1 VYREIL
7 SFLDSHLHLSKLS
20 FFIFAPFS
28 IAAAPFAFS
37 FRANA
42 PSIASLLILG
52 CAITVP
58 TLIFYLFI
66 LLLIKKY
73 IPGNST
79 LINLSALSATGIFR
93 GLIFYYLVDLLGMQ
107 NPSPLLGR
115 LLNSTYTVVFWVG
128 LVSILVE
135 SNRRFKRRYRALLT
149 QILILKLRNSESPD
163 PGYALIAQQIARMQL
178 KIKSTIQDRESDQTD
193 AIQAASL
200 ASTLRDEIVTVIKP
214 LSQRLWVKSVFAPPS
229 AKLSNVI
236 STAITELQYPFRL
249 TAILYGCANVIN
261 TTQSLGFFAGI
272 VYGGSTFVVF
282 LFLEKVRVLGIY
294 RFSSKS
300 GYINT
305 LFVASIGLLV
315 GLSTNG
321 VFRFLNL
328 DYSFA
333 VAVLSAPSLPFLI
346 ISIAV
351 IKMTLED
358 RKSLV
363 DILSKKVSKIKKEEI
378 DAVAHGDAA
387 AYLHNSLQSELF
399 ALALHLDK
407 LADNPDPQQN
417 RFLME
422 KLDALVSQSKS
433 EDFKNF
439 LETPQ
444 VRLDRIVNSWDGI
457 AKVHLNLEVAIW
469 NDAMRS
475 SLVVSLLQEAIANAV
490 RSGHASQVEV
500 RGTIDGDSIIV
511 SISDNGSATLQ
522 TERRGIGS
530 QWIDRIA
537 ISDWKLE
544 QSETGRVLRVEI

>member
-1 VYREIL
+1 
-7 SFLDSHLHLSKLS
+7 
-20 FFIFAPFS
+20 
-28 IAAAPFAFS
+28 
-37 FRANA
+37 
-42 PSIASLLILG
+42 
-52 CAITVP
+52 
-58 TLIFYLFI
+58 
-66 LLLIKKY
+66 LLIKKY
-73 IPGNST
+73 KPGNGT
-79 LINLSALSATGIFR
+79 LINLSALSSTGIFR

-115 LLNSTYTVVFWVG
+115 VLNSTYTVVFWVG
-128 LVSILVE
+128 LVSILIE

-149 QILILKLRNSESPD
+149 QILILKLRNSESPE

-178 KIKSTIQDRESDQTD
+178 KIKSTIQDRESGQAY

-282 LFLEKVRVLGIY
+282 LFLEKARVLGIY

-305 LFVASIGLLV
+305 FFVASIGLLV

-333 VAVLSAPSLPFLI
+333 VAVLSAPSLPILI

-351 IKMTLED
+351 IKLTLED
-358 RKSLV
+358 RKTLV

-378 DAVAHGDAA
+378 DSVAHGDAA

-444 VRLDRIVNSWDGI
+444 VRLDRVVNSWDGI

-490 RSGHASQVEV
+490 RSGHANQVEV
-500 RGTIDGDSIIV
+500 RGIIEGDSIIV
-511 SISDNGSATLQ
+511 SISDNGAATLE

-544 QSETGRVLRVEI
+544 QTETGRVLRVEI